1 MPERIQNSISG
12 FVFRG
17 FAFGLSIIWTSLPPE
32 PEEQPDHDD
41 PNWKGGKG

>member
-17 FAFGLSIIWTSLPPE
+17 FAFGSIIWASLPPE

-41 PNWKGGKG
+41 PNWKGDKG